1 MAGLTELIMNEIEQ
15 VQNISNSN
23 FRRWLIFLACALVGL
38 TNEVG
43 NGVLNLGIAPIR
55 EDLSLSQTDAQGIL
69 TVGKL
74 IFGAFILAGGVLG
87 DLYGRRRVLVLGA
100 VGVVAA
106 SLIAATAQSSGMLLA
121 ARFLDGMANAAI
133 GPLAIAILVRAFPP
147 EQQAK
152 IVGLFLGITG
162 LGVALG
168 PLSVG
173 ILVESLGWR
182 IGFLTPVILAVLGGL
197 GVLFLAPAS
206 PPPEQGLRFD
216 LVGALAIVI
225 GLLGVVIGIIQLNN
239 GFSLK
244 LLVSF
249 VIGVA
254 SLAFF
259 VWWERRVANPLLD
272 IRLFSNRTFP
282 SALLAGFTIGLIIGG
297 SLLPLLYFIQKI
309 QEISLVAAFVRI
321 LPMVVAAVLF
331 SPVAGTLVEKRGAR
345 QIIVF
350 GLGLVAISG
359 MIFSF
364 MQPATPYAIILL
376 ALILLGI
383 GNIAIVTPV
392 TDTVLNCLPP
402 EKSGSAAAINFDLR
416 AVVHALAFKPFLIL
430 CESSFRKPPSMR
442 LP

>member
-1 MAGLTELIMNEIEQ
+1 
-15 VQNISNSN
+15 
-23 FRRWLIFLACALVGL
+23 
-38 TNEVG
+38 
-43 NGVLNLGIAPIR
+43 
-55 EDLSLSQTDAQGIL
+55 
-69 TVGKL
+69 
-74 IFGAFILAGGVLG
+74 
-87 DLYGRRRVLVLGA
+87 
-100 VGVVAA
+100 
-106 SLIAATAQSSGMLLA
+106 
-121 ARFLDGMANAAI
+121 
-133 GPLAIAILVRAFPP
+133 
-147 EQQAK
+147 
-152 IVGLFLGITG
+152 
-162 LGVALG
+162 
-168 PLSVG
+168 
-173 ILVESLGWR
+173 
-182 IGFLTPVILAVLGGL
+182 
-197 GVLFLAPAS
+197 
-206 PPPEQGLRFD
+206 
-216 LVGALAIVI
+216 
-225 GLLGVVIGIIQLNN
+225 LNN